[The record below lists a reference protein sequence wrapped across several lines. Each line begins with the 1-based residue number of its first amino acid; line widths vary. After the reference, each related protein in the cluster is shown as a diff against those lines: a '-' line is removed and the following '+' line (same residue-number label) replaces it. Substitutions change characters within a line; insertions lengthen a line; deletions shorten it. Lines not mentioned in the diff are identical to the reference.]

1 MQAIEAVRAAE
12 ARLRAAQ
19 FASDVAGL
27 EALLADDLV
36 FIAPDGRRM
45 RKPDDLAVH
54 ASGQLRFQRLEV
66 EDEHFHPVGDTV
78 VAFVRARVAGEMA
91 GEGFAGVGVWTRV
104 WRAGSDGWR
113 LAAAH
118 CAAFPEGL

>member
-1 MQAIEAVRAAE
+1 MDGIEGAKTAE
-12 ARLRAAQ
+12 AGLRRAQ

-27 EALLADDLV
+27 DALLADDLV

-45 RKPDDLAVH
+45 RKADDLAVH
-54 ASGQLRFQRLEV
+54 ASGQLRFTRFELE
-66 EDEHFHPVGDTV
+66 EEHFHPVGDTV

-91 GEGFAGVGVWTRV
+91 GEGFAGTGVWTRV
-104 WRAGSDGWR
+104 WRKGGDGWR

-118 CAAFPEGL
+118 CAAFPEG